1 MARGKGSSTGLN
13 DPFWVG
19 SCTLCGFYF
28 WLSMS
33 NVIIHVLREKERVW
47 GRGGCIGFQIWGY
60 FPCVDFHIHGLKCL
74 AVAQMEIPVPHPN
87 SDIQD

>member
-19 SCTLCGFYF
+19 PCELCGFYF

-33 NVIIHVLREKERVW
+33 NVITNVLQEKEKSE
-47 GRGGCIGFQIWGY
+47 GGGEVVEGWVLDMGI
-60 FPCVDFHIHGLKCL
+60 FPLCGLSYPL
-74 AVAQMEIPVPHPN
+74 PEVPGSGTNGDPSH
-87 SDIQD
+87 SSS